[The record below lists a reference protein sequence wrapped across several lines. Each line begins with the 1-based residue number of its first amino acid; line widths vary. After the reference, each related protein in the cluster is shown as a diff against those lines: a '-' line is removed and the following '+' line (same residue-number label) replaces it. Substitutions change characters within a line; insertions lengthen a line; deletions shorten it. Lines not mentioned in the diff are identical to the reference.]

1 MEVGGKMKA
10 KKARKT
16 CADVWEG
23 IHDASAYH
31 IATLSVCNLSQQV
44 ERKSC
49 FCFLSRTPISP
60 INRIIISSH
69 TRISS

>member
-1 MEVGGKMKA
+1 MKA

-31 IATLSVCNLSQQV
+31 IVTLSVCNLSQQSRV
-44 ERKSC
+44 KSC
-49 FCFLSRTPISP
+49 FCFLPGPTPTI
-60 INRIIISSH
+60 IYIIISP
-69 TRISS
+69 REE